1 MLGSDIL
8 EVILGLAFL
17 CVGLALVSS
26 LLMESASLFLNRRGA
41 FLHREIRELLKDD
54 GLTKEFYRHP
64 LVSSLYR
71 GGYKE
76 FSTFNLPPYIPARI
90 FALALIDIAA
100 GGGVVSGSWSAL
112 GITGVTA
119 APYPYGS
126 YPPNSPYPIPPN
138 PALRLN
144 IEQNSVMNAEMRRAL
159 LTLVA
164 AAADDP
170 VRSRENIEQ
179 WFEAAMGSAADQY
192 RRATLMLV
200 MAISIALAAFI
211 NADALALARNLATG
225 KSVRSA
231 LIALTTRNSDRSP
244 STQTPS
250 SNTSDRNAP
259 YPTTSPE
266 TSGNP
271 SQPTPSSDTTASD
284 IFAQV
289 LNDRSDMQAFTLMDR
304 LQQTAPPLGWDE
316 PPQPGSR
323 FWLVKISG
331 ILLTG
336 LAVSMIAPLW
346 FRLWKRFTT
355 RQEADSRRL
364 LADLEFIRSEFESIG
379 GTHRAPPGT

>member
-8 EVILGLAFL
+8 EVILGLAIL
-17 CVGLALVSS
+17 CVGLAMVSS
-26 LLMESASLFLNRRGA
+26 ILMESASLLLNRRGA
-41 FLHREIRELLKDD
+41 FLHNEIRELLKDD

-64 LVSSLYR
+64 LVSSLYS

-76 FSTFNLPPYIPARI
+76 FSSFNLPPYIPARI

-100 GGGVVSGSWSAL
+100 AGGVVSGSSWVAL
-112 GITGVTA
+112 GVTGVTA

-126 YPPNSPYPIPPN
+126 YPPSSPYPIPPN
-138 PALRLN
+138 PALRFN
-144 IEQNSVMNAEMRRAL
+144 IEQNSVMNAEIRRVL

-170 VRSRENIEQ
+170 VRSRENIEE
-179 WFEAAMGSAADQY
+179 WFEAAMASAADQY

-200 MAISIALAAFI
+200 MVISIALAASI
-211 NADALALARNLATG
+211 NADALAMARNLATG

-244 STQTPS
+244 STQTPP

-259 YPTTSPE
+259 YSATSP
-266 TSGNP
+266 TSGNQ
-271 SQPTPSSDTTASD
+271 SQTTPSSDATPSD
-284 IFAQV
+284 IFARV
-289 LNDRSDMQAFTLMDR
+289 LNDRSDMQALTLTER
-304 LQQTAPPLGWDE
+304 LYQTAPPLGWDQ
-316 PPQPGSR
+316 PPQPGPR
-323 FWLVKISG
+323 FWLVKIAG

-346 FRLWKRFTT
+346 FGLWKRFTT
-355 RQEADSRRL
+355 KPQAHSRL
-364 LADLEFIRSEFESIG
+364 HLADLEFIRSEFESIG
-379 GTHRAPPGT
+379 GTHRVPPGT